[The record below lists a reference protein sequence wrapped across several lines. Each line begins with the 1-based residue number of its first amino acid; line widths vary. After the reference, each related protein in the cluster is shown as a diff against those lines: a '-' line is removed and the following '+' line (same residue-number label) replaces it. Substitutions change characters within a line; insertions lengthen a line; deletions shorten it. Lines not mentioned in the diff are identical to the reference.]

1 MGSGKRLFLCES
13 KMFLEEG
20 FVVSGSWGGGGGRL
34 VNEKFIDPF
43 CQFLC
48 RLPFSSKG

>member
-1 MGSGKRLFLCES
+1 MEQEETYFFVSQ

-20 FVVSGSWGGGGGRL
+20 FVVSGSWGGGGGGA

-43 CQFLC
+43 CQFLF
-48 RLPFSSKG
+48 RLPLSSKD